1 MIAIWLAMLMTSCS
15 VPARTPEQLRE
26 IADALPIPPAIHLLD
41 TRTGTESLHQ
51 DPRCWS
57 NYLFRVY
64 ATESMDLD
72 EVLKYFQEHLSEGG
86 WSQVE
91 IQHIPSKGMDG
102 LTAVSL
108 DRVMIE
114 VSNNYRFVVFP
125 GVSVVDEVKKHKT
138 LVFVGLTQ
146 RIYSGPTTLLC
157 N

>member
-1 MIAIWLAMLMTSCS
+1 MLMTSCS
-15 VPARTPEQLRE
+15 MPARTPADLRE
-26 IADALPIPPAIHLLD
+26 IADGLPIPPTILLLD
-41 TRTGTESLHQ
+41 TRTGTESLDK

-57 NYLFRVY
+57 NYLFRIY

-72 EVLKYFQEHLSEGG
+72 EILEYFRELLSKRG

-91 IQHIPSKGMDG
+91 IEHIPSKGMDG
-102 LTAVSL
+102 LTAVSP

-125 GVSVVDEVKKHKT
+125 GVSYVDEAKKHKT

-146 RIYSGPTTLLC
+146 RIESGPTTLLC